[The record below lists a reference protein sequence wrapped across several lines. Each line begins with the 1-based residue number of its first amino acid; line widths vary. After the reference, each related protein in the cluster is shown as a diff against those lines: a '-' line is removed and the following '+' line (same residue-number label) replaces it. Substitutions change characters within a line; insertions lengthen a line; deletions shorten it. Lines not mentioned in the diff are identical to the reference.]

1 MKEGVSV
8 LTEKK
13 TVVNIQLDA
22 VTWVKDALEARKN
35 ARQSRR
41 FRNTPCRKNKYA
53 NQKYD
58 TFLPPSTKARWQ
70 SKLNLLK
77 SLTTIFPIS
86 IAVVEDVKAETKP
99 GKPKWNKSFSPLETG
114 KKWFYSEIKSLG
126 LDLVLKQGYETAELR
141 TIHGLIKSKKKL
153 DNTFEAHCIDSWI
166 IAASVMPKLPE
177 MDKSMIMIKPMQFHR
192 RQLHVFQPAKGNIRK
207 PYGSTRSMGFRRGS
221 IVKHPKYGF
230 CTIGGTSKNKL
241 SLHSIQTGKRLSQN
255 ASVSDIIFNS
265 FNNYSIR

>member
-1 MKEGVSV
+1 
-8 LTEKK
+8 
-13 TVVNIQLDA
+13 
-22 VTWVKDALEARKN
+22 
-35 ARQSRR
+35 
-41 FRNTPCRKNKYA
+41 
-53 NQKYD
+53 
-58 TFLPPSTKARWQ
+58 
-70 SKLNLLK
+70 
-77 SLTTIFPIS
+77 
-86 IAVVEDVKAETKP
+86 
-99 GKPKWNKSFSPLETG
+99 
-114 KKWFYSEIKSLG
+114 
-126 LDLVLKQGYETAELR
+126 
-141 TIHGLIKSKKKL
+141 
-153 DNTFEAHCIDSWI
+153 
-166 IAASVMPKLPE
+166 MPKLPE